1 METKSR
7 LLIGLTGNPN
17 VGKSTLFNT
26 LTGARQHVGNW
37 PGKTVEKKEGELNF
51 KGKKIKVVDLPGAYS
66 LTAYTEEETIT
77 SDFIL
82 KKHPDVIIQVVDAQN
97 LARNLYMT
105 VQLIELG
112 APLIIAL
119 NMVRKS
125 QMKTSLINAK
135 ILSQFLNVPVIV
147 VDAREKDSTNNLLNV
162 SLAKIRKVNGSTLK
176 LTYGTEVDEELNQI
190 KRFIGSKESLD
201 KKKLNWLSLKL
212 LEGDYRTEQIIT
224 KKPYYFELKQLVD
237 KAKRHLEKIYNQ
249 DMNTIMANIR
259 YGFIKGLQKELVIEN
274 LHKKTVK

>member
-119 NMVRKS
+119 NMVGKP

-190 KRFIGSKESLD
+190 KRFI
-201 KKKLNWLSLKL
+201 
-212 LEGDYRTEQIIT
+212 
-224 KKPYYFELKQLVD
+224 
-237 KAKRHLEKIYNQ
+237 
-249 DMNTIMANIR
+249 
-259 YGFIKGLQKELVIEN
+259 
-274 LHKKTVK
+274 